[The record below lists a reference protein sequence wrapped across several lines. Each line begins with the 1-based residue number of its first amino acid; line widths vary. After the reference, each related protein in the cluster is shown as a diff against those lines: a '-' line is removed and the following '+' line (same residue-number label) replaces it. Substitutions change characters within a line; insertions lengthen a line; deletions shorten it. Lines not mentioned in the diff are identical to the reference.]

1 MTERVAIISRADLL
15 RCWVVGKG
23 QELDGVAAALGF
35 TREARPEI
43 RPLPARHIPPII
55 DLGTLPPAE
64 PPPLPKELPPVEQE
78 RMHFYRVTKRESL
91 KQGDESPTDYP
102 AWYTDSDETLLDQGR
117 VSLVPQHQKL
127 KFQPLVPWAR
137 LWPFLHNTL
146 SNLCSGWQ
154 PDMEQV
160 VKRVAQGELLRRM
173 PLKSRKTWAG
183 SACVLVDINAGTFG
197 LRYDFIHLRD
207 KLLRLRGE
215 YGLQVRYLEDEPGG
229 QVYHWEHER
238 EVVEPWVTPPPDVPL
253 LIISDLGALTQ
264 SRRKLYAW
272 LVFGRELAAKGCRP
286 VVLMPVPV
294 RMIDARLLKYFTCI
308 SWDRGSR
315 LQPVLNVRPDNIA
328 PDEHQA
334 KVRQLLNRLAPAV
347 RVNSSLLRATRYL
360 LASEA
365 FDVGHEAAVWQHPA
379 IQNHGDEFV
388 WQMSDHEQF
397 LQAFRQLP
405 APQQQA
411 MIDFIARYHAT
422 LPEVVYFEA
431 IQNCIQ
437 LSPEQVDTEVQE
449 ATRRY
454 MAALVRTFNE
464 HPEYKGLS
472 QWTGRF
478 EDRQQ
483 ADVLRQHNAILAAI
497 KGIRLRHSLA
507 TGKEIPFPAG
517 FDKELMQPFLS
528 GVKQPRRYELRQQGR
543 KLVFVPEGGA
553 ESDDGFGAQGSL
565 LATLNSSVDFIVKN
579 STTQQDLQASHI
591 LRFERDKTA
600 TIAMAGTRSYELE
613 TDQER
618 ISVEPLIKPEWAVAI
633 GNDVH
638 GLWAESKDNVGN
650 VYRWYWHPPD
660 YDHNGNLMRGVWYP
674 SPADDP
680 LWLPKGWGRSIGHD
694 QYGVYIDV
702 ILPSKQFHV
711 AQRFRWIE
719 PASFLMGSPEYEV
732 GRGRYENQHPVIL
745 SKGYWMADTACTQ
758 FLWEDVMGN
767 NPSRFVNENN
777 PVENI
782 SWHDVNIFLREINFK
797 YPDLKP
803 RLPTEAEW
811 ENACRAGVSSAFS
824 FEGELSLEKVNYS
837 GVWDDSGFD
846 IKAIQK
852 TIEVKSYSPN
862 TWGLYEMHG
871 NVWEWCQDWYG
882 DYPVDSIS
890 NPEGSAS
897 GKYRV
902 LRGGSWGDSGM
913 YCRSATREFDDPSD
927 GNDRFSFRLV
937 IDVQLPLVAV
947 MTEDKF
953 KRRMGKF

>member
-1 MTERVAIISRADLL
+1 MVIERGANVSRADLL
-15 RCWVVGKG
+15 RCLLAGKG

-35 TREARPEI
+35 TREAKPEI
-43 RPLPARHIPPII
+43 RPLSARHIPPAI
-55 DLGTLPPAE
+55 DLETLLPAE

-78 RMHFYRVTKRESL
+78 RMHFYRVTKREPLSN
-91 KQGDESPTDYP
+91 GDESPSDYP

-117 VSLVPQHQKL
+117 VSLVPEHQKL

-173 PLKSRKTWAG
+173 PLKSRKTWAN
-183 SACVLVDINAGTFG
+183 SACVLVDINEGTFG

-315 LQPVLNVRPDNIA
+315 LQPVMNVRPDNIA

-405 APQQQA
+405 APQKQA
-411 MIDFIARYHAT
+411 MVDFIARYHAT

-431 IQNCIQ
+431 MQNCIQ
-437 LSPEQVDTEVQE
+437 LSPEQVDTEVRE

-497 KGIRLRHSLA
+497 KGIRLRHSLE
-507 TGKEIPFPAG
+507 TGKEIPFPAD

-528 GVKQPRRYELRQQGR
+528 SVKQPRRYELRQQGR
-543 KLVFVPEGGA
+543 KLVFIPEGGA

-565 LATLNSSVDFIVKN
+565 LTALNSSADFIVKN
-579 STTQQDLQASHI
+579 STTEQDLQASHI

-613 TDQER
+613 TDRER
-618 ISVEPLIKPEWAVAI
+618 ITVEPLTKPEWAVAI

-638 GLWAESKDNVGN
+638 GLWAESKDNEGN
-650 VYRWYWHPPD
+650 VYRWYWHPPEYNSD
-660 YDHNGNLMRGVWYP
+660 YENLAGFWYP
-674 SPADDP
+674 
-680 LWLPKGWGRSIGHD
+680 
-694 QYGVYIDV
+694 DV
-702 ILPSKQFHV
+702 IGYIKNPKWGINVGRDKYGLYVTSKISYRMSPKAKKFQFL
-711 AQRFRWIE
+711 RFRWIE
-719 PASFLMGSPEYEV
+719 PVTFYMGSDKEL
-732 GRGRYENQHPVIL
+732 GRRDNETLHQVTL
-745 SKGYWMADTACTQ
+745 SKGYWLSETTCTQ
-758 FLWEDVMGN
+758 ILWESIMND
-767 NPSRFVNENN
+767 NPSVFKQDYC
-777 PVENI
+777 PVDSI
-782 SWHDVNIFLREINFK
+782 SWDDAQVFIRRLNLGFSELNV
-797 YPDLKP
+797 
-803 RLPTEAEW
+803 RLPFEAEW
-811 ENACRAGVSSAFS
+811 ENACRAGTNTAFS
-824 FEGELSLEKVNYS
+824 FGNELPLLDEIMLYS
-837 GVWDDSGFD
+837 GVWGELERTEV
-846 IKAIQK
+846 KPQHAA
-852 TIEVKSYSPN
+852 TVKSYPSN
-862 TWGLYEMHG
+862 QWGLYEMHG
-871 NVWEWCQDWYG
+871 NIWEWCEDWYG
-882 DYPVDSIS
+882 HYPSTSVTD
-890 NPEGSAS
+890 PKGMKEGVF
-897 GKYRV
+897 RI
-902 LRGGSWGDSGM
+902 LRGGSWADGGRR
-913 YCRSATREFDDPSD
+913 CRSAYRTYADPSTKN
-927 GNDRFSFRLV
+927 GTRGFRLAR
-937 IDVQLPLVAV
+937 DVDTISIK
-947 MTEDKF
+947 TEPREIK
-953 KRRMGKF
+953 

>member
-1 MTERVAIISRADLL
+1 MVTERAAIISRADLL

-35 TREARPEI
+35 TREAKPEI
-43 RPLPARHIPPII
+43 RPLPARHIPPVI
-55 DLGTLPPAE
+55 DLDTPPPVE
-64 PPPLPKELPPVEQE
+64 QPPLPKELPPVEQE
-78 RMHFYRVTKRESL
+78 RMHFYRVTKREPL
-91 KQGDESPTDYP
+91 NNVDESPTDYP

-173 PLKSRKTWAG
+173 PLKSRKTWAS
-183 SACVLVDINAGTFG
+183 SACVLVDINEGTFG

-238 EVVEPWVTPPPDVPL
+238 EVVEPWVTPTPDVPL

-315 LQPVLNVRPDNIA
+315 LQPVVNVRPDNIA

-388 WQMSDHEQF
+388 WQVSDHEQF

-411 MIDFIARYHAT
+411 MVDFIARYHAT

-431 IQNCIQ
+431 MQNCLQ
-437 LSPEQVDTEVQE
+437 LSPEQVDAEIQA

-472 QWTGRF
+472 QWIGRF
-478 EDRQQ
+478 VDRQQ

-497 KGIRLRHSLA
+497 KGIRLRHSLE
-507 TGKEIPFPAG
+507 TGKEILFPSG
-517 FDKELMQPFLS
+517 FDKELMKPFLS
-528 GVKQPRRYELRQQGR
+528 GVKQPRCYELRQQGR

-565 LATLNSSVDFIVKN
+565 LATLNSNVDFIVKN
-579 STTQQDLQASHI
+579 STAEQDLHTSHV
-591 LRFERDKTA
+591 LRFECDKTA
-600 TIAMAGTRSYELE
+600 TVAMAGARSYELE

-618 ISVEPLIKPEWAVAI
+618 ITVEPLTKPEWAVAI
-633 GNDVH
+633 GSNVH
-638 GLWAESKDNVGN
+638 GLYAESKDKEGS
-650 VYRWYWHPPD
+650 VYRWYWHPPELQTKISTVP
-660 YDHNGNLMRGVWYP
+660 GFWYY
-674 SPADDP
+674 
-680 LWLPKGWGRSIGHD
+680 LPPTVKTLQPDWAVSTGRD
-694 QYGVYIDV
+694 QYGFYADIDIMGV
-702 ILPSKQFHV
+702 V
-711 AQRFRWIE
+711 RRFRWIE
-719 PASFLMGSPEYEV
+719 PTYFQMGSPSDEAGRNNDEV
-732 GRGRYENQHPVIL
+732 QHFVIL
-745 SKGYWMADTACTQ
+745 TQGYWLADAACDQ
-758 FLWEDVMGN
+758 ALWYSVTGN
-767 NPSRFVNENN
+767 YPSEFIGDNK

-782 SWHDVNIFLREINFK
+782 SWGDIAKFLQHINK
-797 YPDLKP
+797 QYTGVRL

-811 ENACRAGVSSAFS
+811 ENACRSGTTGAFS
-824 FEGELSLEKVNYS
+824 FEERSSLNKVNYS
-837 GVWDDSGFD
+837 GVWDESGWAAGARHQTSD
-846 IKAIQK
+846 VK
-852 TIEVKSYSPN
+852 TYLPN
-862 TWGLYEMHG
+862 GWGLYGMHG
-871 NVWEWCQDWYG
+871 NVWEWCQDWFG
-882 DYPVDSIS
+882 DYPSGMAVDPQG
-890 NPEGSAS
+890 PES
-897 GKYRV
+897 GAYRV
-902 LRGGSWGDSGM
+902 LRGGSWINLGRV
-913 YCRSATREFDDPSD
+913 CRSAARTHYDPSLR
-927 GNDRFSFRLV
+927 GIIGGTEGFRLA
-937 IDVQLPLVAV
+937 LSS
-947 MTEDKF
+947 
-953 KRRMGKF
+953 GKCQVHP